1 MKNSMTKFSAL
12 VKREFIEHKNA
23 YFWIPAV
30 LVGLM
35 LVMLLLSLVGFG
47 KAINLGDVQVHG
59 ISNLGEG
66 LELVEAKTAEK
77 GADLGAIVSLFYWSL
92 SSFAFVA
99 LPFVVFFSLLGSLY
113 EERRDRS
120 VLFFKSMPVSDTLE
134 VLAKL
139 VASVC
144 VAPLAL
150 LAVVIVGQLLI
161 AFFLSLI
168 VLVQGGPFMI
178 LWPLGD
184 MIIGWVS
191 FVFGYSLFALWMI
204 PFFAWLL
211 LVSSFAPRMPFV
223 FAVLPPVVIGIV
235 EKVFLGTDMFVDML
249 GSRGE
254 GLGRALQNNLSR
266 HAINGPEDIYSG
278 LSLEIVYNGFINSL
292 ASGSFWIGF
301 LVAGAML
308 WGAIELRKRSLAL

>member
-1 MKNSMTKFSAL
+1 MNNNITKFAAL
-12 VKREFIEHKNA
+12 VKREFIEHKNG
-23 YFWIPAV
+23 YFWIPV
-30 LVGLM
+30 ILVGLM
-35 LVMLLLSLVGFG
+35 LVMLMLSFLGFG
-47 KAINLGDVQVHG
+47 DAVRIDEIKVHG

-66 LELVEAKTAEK
+66 LEMAEMKAAEK
-77 GADLGAIVSLFYWSL
+77 GVVLGPLISLFYWSL
-92 SSFAFVA
+92 SGFAFIA

-120 VLFFKSMPVSDTLE
+120 VLFFKSMPVSDTYE

-150 LAVVIVGQLLI
+150 LAVVIAGQLII
-161 AFFLSLI
+161 ALFLSII
-168 VLVQGGPFMI
+168 VLFQGGPVLT

-184 MIIGWVS
+184 MIIGWIS
-191 FVFGYSLFALWMI
+191 FVGFYSLFALWAL

-223 FAVLPPVVIGIV
+223 FAFLPPIVIGIV
-235 EKVFLGTDMFVDML
+235 EEVFFSSEKFVLML
-249 GSRGE
+249 AGQAE
-254 GLGRALQNNLSR
+254 GFGRALEHDIHHNM
-266 HAINGPEDIYSG
+266 INGPEDLYSG
-278 LSLEIVYNGFINSL
+278 LSLEIIFNGFANSL
-292 ASGSFWIGF
+292 ASGGFWMG
-301 LVAGAML
+301 LVVAGGML

>member
-1 MKNSMTKFSAL
+1 MKNSITKFTAL
-12 VKREFIEHKNA
+12 VKREFIEHKTG
-23 YFWIPAV
+23 YLWIPAI

-47 KAINLGDVQVHG
+47 NAIHIDEIKVHG

-66 LELVEAKTAEK
+66 LEMAEAKAAEK
-77 GADLGAIVSLFYWSL
+77 GADLGPLVSLFYWSL
-92 SSFAFVA
+92 SGFAFVA

-150 LAVVIVGQLLI
+150 LAVVIAGQLI
-161 AFFLSLI
+161 SAFILSFI
-168 VLVQGGPFMI
+168 VMVQGGPFMT
-178 LWPLGD
+178 LWPLDD
-184 MIIGWVS
+184 MFIGWLS
-191 FVFGYSLFALWMI
+191 FILFYSLFALWIM
-204 PFFAWLL
+204 PLFAWLL

-223 FAVLPPVVIGIV
+223 FAVLPPVVIGVV
-235 EKVFLGTDMFVDML
+235 EKVFFNSEHFFRML
-249 GSRGE
+249 GSRAE
-254 GLGRALQNNLSR
+254 GFGLSFENNMQNLQ
-266 HAINGPEDIYSG
+266 INGPEDIYSG
-278 LSLEIVYNGFINSL
+278 ISLEVFANGLANSL
-292 ASGSFWIGF
+292 ASGSFWMGL

-308 WGAIELRKRSLAL
+308 YGAIELRKRSLAL

>member
-1 MKNSMTKFSAL
+1 MKNNITKFAAL
-12 VKREFIEHKNA
+12 VKREFIEHKNG
-23 YFWIPAV
+23 YFWIPV
-30 LVGLM
+30 ILVGLM
-35 LVMLLLSLVGFG
+35 LVMFALSLVGFG
-47 KAINLGDVQVHG
+47 NAINIDDIKVHG

-66 LELVEAKTAEK
+66 LEMAEIKAAEK
-77 GADLGAIVSLFYWSL
+77 GVVLGPLISLFYWSL
-92 SSFAFVA
+92 SSFAFIA

-120 VLFFKSMPVSDTLE
+120 VLFFKSMPVSDTYE

-144 VAPLAL
+144 VAPLVL
-150 LAVVIVGQLLI
+150 LAVVIAGQLLI
-161 AFFLSLI
+161 AFFLSII
-168 VLVQGGPFMI
+168 VLFQGGPALT
-178 LWPLGD
+178 LWPLAD

-235 EKVFLGTDMFVDML
+235 EKVFFDTEKFALMIA
-249 GSRGE
+249 SRGE
-254 GLGRALQNNLSR
+254 GLGRAIEKNLN
-266 HAINGPEDIYSG
+266 HPMINGPEDFYTG
-278 LSLEIVYNGFINSL
+278 LSLEIIFNGFVNSL
-292 ASGSFWIGF
+292 ASGSFWIG
-301 LVAGAML
+301 LVVAAAML